1 MRRRVE
7 WGGWG
12 GGLVREE
19 RGSQMLKLKHSR
31 GNMGLSLTRS
41 LQELATRTETGKQAG
56 VALVSFIKGGGGARR
71 SLRGAHGQADT
82 PC

>member
-7 WGGWG
+7 WGGWGG

-56 VALVSFIKGGGGARR
+56 VALVSFIKGGG
-71 SLRGAHGQADT
+71 RGSEKS
-82 PC
+82 